1 MADQNDRLLMVE
13 GQIHALTRAWLCL
26 AAQMEIRGEVEPE
39 KLEASLLGARWP
51 QADFDLAAQQT
62 MAHLVCQ
69 LGAARASRQLR
80 CQSPA
85 HQA

>member
-1 MADQNDRLLMVE
+1 MADQDDRLLTVE

-26 AAQMEIRGEVEPE
+26 AAQMEMRGELEPE

-51 QADFDLAAQQT
+51 QVEFDHSAQQT

-69 LGAARASRQLR
+69 LGAARASRQRRGQL
-80 CQSPA
+80 PA
-85 HQA
+85 HQV